1 MELSLPQIWLI
12 IGLIMLLAELV
23 SVTLVFVFI
32 AIGALLTA
40 LLAEMGLITELPA
53 QLITCSVLSI
63 ISMLLLRQKAK
74 EWVSKNG
81 KQGEYIEYAGESAM
95 VIKDIPAIGE
105 GRIFY
110 RGAEWIA
117 VSQNKEP
124 IAAGSKVTIDHA
136 EGIRLFVVEG

>member
-12 IGLIMLLAELV
+12 FGLIMLLAELV

-40 LLAEMGLITELPA
+40 LLAQFGIITELPS
-53 QLITCSVLSI
+53 QVITCSVLSVV
-63 ISMLLLRQKAK
+63 SLLLLRQKARD
-74 EWVSKNG
+74 WVNKNG
-81 KQGEYIEYAGESAM
+81 KNGEYKEYSGESAM

-117 VSQNKEP
+117 VSQNKTQ
-124 IAAGSKVTIDHA
+124 IAAGSKVIIDHA

>member
-1 MELSLPQIWLI
+1 MDLSLPQIWLI

-40 LLAEMGLITELPA
+40 LLAQLGLITELPG
-53 QLITCSVLSI
+53 QVITCSVLSV
-63 ISMLLLRQKAK
+63 ISLLLLRKK
-74 EWVSKNG
+74 TRNWVNKNG
-81 KQGEYIEYAGESAM
+81 KHGEYKEYPGESAM
-95 VIKDIPAIGE
+95 VIKDIPAVGE

-117 VSQNKEP
+117 VSQNKTL
-124 IAAGSKVTIDHA
+124 ITAGSKVIIDHA